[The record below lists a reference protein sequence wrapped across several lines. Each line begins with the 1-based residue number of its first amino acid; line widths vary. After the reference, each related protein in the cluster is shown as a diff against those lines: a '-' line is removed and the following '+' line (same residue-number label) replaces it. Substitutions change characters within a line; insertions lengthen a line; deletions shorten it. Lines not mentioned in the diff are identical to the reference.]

1 MNSSNLIFLF
11 SAKNEGA
18 NPLKRKAEQELA
30 LEESKKKQQKMQPSV
45 SEDHLKKAT
54 DKSTLMLK
62 AEEQVKKYLKPLF
75 IRQLVTRDNY
85 KIIMRKC
92 VEKIYAK
99 SFRLNHNKVY
109 CVMIFQT

>member
-1 MNSSNLIFLF
+1 
-11 SAKNEGA
+11 
-18 NPLKRKAEQELA
+18 
-30 LEESKKKQQKMQPSV
+30 MQPSV

-54 DKSTLMLK
+54 DKSNLMLK

-99 SFRLNHNKVY
+99 TKAGSKVHDDSVAKLVKEYVERYKNH
-109 CVMIFQT
+109 